1 MKNKKHDGFVGG
13 LILIS
18 IGVIALLAQV
28 ADFAE
33 WENFGIS
40 FVLLLG
46 LAFLAWGII
55 SRQVGPMIPG
65 GILSGIGLGIVL
77 LVNNFVPVGIEDG
90 GIFLIVFGLGW
101 ALITILSVLFT
112 NDPQWWPLIPGGI
125 IGFVGL
131 AVSFGG
137 LFMNVLVAAAQ
148 FWPVV
153 LIAIGLYVL
162 WSARKPKEKSL
173 KD

>member
-1 MKNKKHDGFVGG
+1 MKNKKQDGLVGG

-18 IGVIALLAQV
+18 IGVIALLGQLV
-28 ADFAE
+28 DFTV
-33 WENFGIS
+33 WENFGVY

-46 LAFLAWGII
+46 LVFLAWGIF
-55 SRQVGPMIPG
+55 SREAGPLIPG

-77 LVNNFVPVGIEDG
+77 LVNNLVPAGIEEG

-101 ALITILSVLFT
+101 FLITILSVLLT
-112 NDPQWWPLIPGGI
+112 NEPQWWALIPGSI

-137 LFMNVLVAAAQ
+137 VFMNILAAVSQ

-153 LIAIGLYVL
+153 LIAVGLYVL
-162 WSARKPKEKSL
+162 WSARKPKEKTL
-173 KD
+173 EE